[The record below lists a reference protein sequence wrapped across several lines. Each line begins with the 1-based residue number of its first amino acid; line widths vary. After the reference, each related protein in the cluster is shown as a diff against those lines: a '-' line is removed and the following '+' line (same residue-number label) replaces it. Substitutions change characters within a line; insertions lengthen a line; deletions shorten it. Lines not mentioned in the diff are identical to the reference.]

1 MNEVDLE
8 RIKRNIAF
16 IKEHFGS
23 NLCGST
29 ALSTDGP
36 RVMAELQDALLLQ
49 DAQIKEYHVPG
60 QHNNAWYQA
69 KRLVAMLES
78 KSV

>member
-1 MNEVDLE
+1 MNEADLE
-8 RIKRNIAF
+8 RIKRNIAC

-23 NLCGST
+23 NLCDST
-29 ALSTDGP
+29 TLSIQGP

-60 QHNNAWYQA
+60 QHNNVLYQA